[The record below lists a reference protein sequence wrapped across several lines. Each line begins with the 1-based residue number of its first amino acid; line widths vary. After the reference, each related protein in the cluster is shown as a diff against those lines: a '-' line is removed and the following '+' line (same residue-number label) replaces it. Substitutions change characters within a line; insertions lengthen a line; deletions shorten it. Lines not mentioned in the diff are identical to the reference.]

1 MVKGIISLSMLAYIL
16 VVDVADILAVYLFF
30 LFFFYIIISSHGL
43 CPNLVTYPLKVTQFF
58 HPQYRDHKVYKAVRT
73 QKIEKKKKKKKIIIF

>member
-1 MVKGIISLSMLAYIL
+1 MLAYIP

-30 LFFFYIIISSHGL
+30 FLFLYISSHGL
-43 CPNLVTYPLKVTQFF
+43 CPNLVTYPLNVTQFF

-73 QKIEKKKKKKKIIIF
+73 QKIEKKKKKERKKKVF